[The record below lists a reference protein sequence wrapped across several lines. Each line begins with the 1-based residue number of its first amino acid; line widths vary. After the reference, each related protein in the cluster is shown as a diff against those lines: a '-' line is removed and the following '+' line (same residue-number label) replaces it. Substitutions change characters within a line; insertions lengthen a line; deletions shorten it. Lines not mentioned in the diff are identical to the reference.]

1 MQSSARVIGSGP
13 NGLAAAVLLAQAG
26 LRVEVHEAADTAG
39 GATRSGELTL
49 PGFIHDFGSAVYPWA
64 VSSPFFSELPLAQHG
79 LQWVWSSASLAH
91 PFDDGT
97 ALTVERKID
106 DTALQLGADAD
117 GYRTLYEPLVENW
130 PVLVSELLRPMGLPR
145 HLPLMAQFGWQ
156 ALQSCTSLAKRI
168 FQTDRARALIAGS
181 CAHSTLPLEAPI
193 SSAFGIM
200 LGAAAHAVGWPIAQG
215 GSQTITNALISLLTS
230 KGGRVITQSR
240 VETLS
245 GNWSDLTL
253 CDVTPRQF
261 SRMAGTRL
269 PGSYHRSLERYR
281 YGPGVYKVDWAL
293 KEPIPWKAKECARA
307 ATVHLG
313 GAMEEIAASERA
325 NWRREASE
333 RPFVLLAQ
341 PTLFD
346 PSRAPAGRHTA
357 WAYCHV
363 PNGWEGSMLQ
373 KIEAQVE
380 RFAPG
385 FQECILARHSRNTA
399 EMQAW
404 DENLIGGDINGG
416 AIDWKQFFL
425 RPTWRRYA
433 TPLKGVY
440 LCSSSTPPGA
450 AVHGMCGYWAARWAL
465 DWLAKKR

>member
-49 PGFIHDFGSAVYPWA
+49 PEFIHDFGSAVHPWA
-64 VSSPFFSELPLAQHG
+64 VSSPFFSGLPLAQYG
-79 LQWVWSSASLAH
+79 LQWIWPSASLAH

-97 ALTVERKID
+97 AVTVERKID
-106 DTALQLGADAD
+106 ETARQLGADAD
-117 GYRTLYEPLVENW
+117 GYKAFYEPLVEHW
-130 PVLVSELLRPMGLPR
+130 PVLVSELLRPIGVPH
-145 HLPLMAQFGWQ
+145 HLRLMAQFGLN
-156 ALQSCTSLAKRI
+156 ALQSCTLLANRI
-168 FQTDRARALIAGS
+168 FRTDRARALFAGL
-181 CAHSTLPLEAPI
+181 CAHSTLPLEAFI

-200 LGAAAHAVGWPIAQG
+200 LGAAAHAVGWPVAQG
-215 GSQTITNALISLLTS
+215 GSQSIANALIGLLTS

-269 PGSYHRSLERYR
+269 PGSYHRSLARYR

-293 KEPIPWKAKECARA
+293 KEPIPWKAKECARS

-313 GAMEEIAASERA
+313 GTMEEIAASERA
-325 NWRREASE
+325 NWRREAPE
-333 RPFVLLAQ
+333 HPFVLLVQ

-363 PNGWEGSMLQ
+363 PNGWEGSMLE

-385 FQECILARHSRNTA
+385 FQECVLARHSRNTV

-450 AVHGMCGYWAARWAL
+450 AVHGMCGYWAAHWAL
-465 DWLAKKR
+465 DWIVKRR